1 MGNVGEGQGRG
12 FSLNLP
18 LEDGLRDELFGEAFR
33 RLAGGAVQLFCPDCV
48 VLQW

>member
-1 MGNVGEGQGRG
+1 MGEGQGRG

-18 LEDGLRDELFGEAFR
+18 LADGTRDATFVEAFKA
-33 RLAGGAVQLFCPDCV
+33 LAGGAVQLYKPDCV